1 MRFAGA
7 FAAILLQLCGGPALG
22 EDITGYAQ
30 ECAARI
36 AAVPAFDCTQGTE
49 IPVTVDGKPP
59 ASYAPAMSCD
69 RPSLLLPIPGETT
82 DGQCLPYQR
91 ILILRDDSTAQIS
104 AICRQK
110 ILRPSGTY
118 LYDEVDVILHGV
130 ASGST
135 CWFQALAPLPLTA
148 AHGLDGRHVPSP
160 GDGSRARDF
169 WNPPAETAKGTCV
182 FCHDAG
188 PFLYSP
194 FVAQTG
200 LLPADPFGRYANDI
214 GDAFKAWPP
223 PRSIATRD
231 NTCTACHRIGSM
243 NSCHRLML
251 QAAGAAPTEGL
262 DGWGKLFPHSHWMPP
277 GDLHSERQWDAIY
290 AGSVAALAACCQDP
304 GAPGCRLSPMPEAP

>member
-7 FAAILLQLCGGPALG
+7 LAVILLQLCGGPALG

-30 ECAARI
+30 ECAAGI

-59 ASYAPAMSCD
+59 TSYAPGMSCD
-69 RPSLLLPIPGETT
+69 RPSLLPPVPGETT

-91 ILILRDDSTAQIS
+91 ILKLRDDSTAQIS

-110 ILRPSGTY
+110 ILRPAGTY
-118 LYDEVDVILHGV
+118 LYDEVDIVLHGV

-160 GDGSRARDF
+160 DDGSRARDF
-169 WNPPAETAKGTCV
+169 WAPPAETAKGTCI

-194 FVAQTG
+194 FVAPTG

-223 PRSIATRD
+223 PRSVATRD